1 MAWLVVALLLTLIF
15 AGMPIGFALMVAAGA
30 SMWFAGIDLIMAP
43 IQLFSGVNKV
53 ILLAIPLF
61 IFMGELMGATSIAD
75 RIIGLARSL
84 VGWIR
89 GGLAHVNIVTSM
101 FMAEMSGS
109 AVADAAVMSK
119 VFVPSMEKHGY
130 PKSFAAAVTATS
142 ATLGI
147 IIPPSIP
154 MVLYGVTTN
163 TSIKDLFIAG
173 IVPGLLLGLAFMLTA
188 YIFARVEGHPAD
200 ERFEAARLGRA
211 LKQAAVP
218 LAIPVFV
225 VGGLIGG
232 FVTPTEA
239 AAVGV
244 VAALVFGWILQR
256 DLNLR
261 KIYGLMATT
270 VRQTAVVMMII
281 AGSAVLGQYLANEQI
296 PQQIAS
302 ALGEVTDNPILRL
315 LMINAFLLLL
325 GMFLHA
331 SAAII
336 VVVPILMPLA
346 SEMGIDP
353 VHFGVIVCLNLGIG
367 QQTPPVA
374 SVLLT
379 VCSTTGLRIEQVMK
393 YGKWFILTM
402 FIVLMI
408 VSFMPSTALWFR
420 LL

>member
-1 MAWLVVALLLTLIF
+1 MAWGVVILLFGLIAL
-15 AGMPIGFALMVAAGA
+15 GMPIGFALMISAGIA
-30 SMWFAGIDLIMAP
+30 MYIAGIDLVMAP
-43 IQLFSGVNKV
+43 IQMFSGVNRV

-61 IFMGELMGATSIAD
+61 IFMGELMGATSISD
-75 RIIGLARSL
+75 RIIGLARAL

-89 GGLAHVNIVTSM
+89 GGLAHVNVVTSM

-119 VFVPSMEKHGY
+119 IFVPSMEKQGY
-130 PKSFAAAVTATS
+130 PKSFAGAVTATS

-154 MVLYGVTTN
+154 MVLFGVTSN
-163 TSIKDLFIAG
+163 VSIKDLFIGG
-173 IVPGLLLGLAFMLTA
+173 IVPGIMLGGAFMITS
-188 YIFARVEGHPAD
+188 YIFARLENHPVD
-200 ERFEAARLGRA
+200 EQFELKRLGHQFTRA
-211 LKQAAVP
+211 LVP
-218 LAIPVFV
+218 LLIPVLV

-244 VAALVFGWILQR
+244 VAALAFGWLLQR
-256 DLNLR
+256 DLNLS
-261 KIYGLMATT
+261 KVYDLAINT
-270 VRQTAVVMMII
+270 VRQTSVVMMII
-281 AGSAVLGQYLANEQI
+281 AGSAVLGQFLANEQI
-296 PQQIAS
+296 PQAIA
-302 ALGEVTDNPILRL
+302 AGLGDITDDFVLRML
-315 LMINAFLLLL
+315 LLNVFLLFL

-336 VVVPILMPLA
+336 VVVPMLLPL
-346 SEMGIDP
+346 SREMGIDP

-379 VCSTTGLRIEQVMK
+379 VCSATGLKIEQIMG
-393 YGKWFILTM
+393 YCKWYILTM
-402 FIVLMI
+402 FITLML
-408 VSFMPSTALWFR
+408 VSFLPQTAIWFK
-420 LL
+420 

>member
-1 MAWLVVALLLTLIF
+1 MAWGVVLIMFLLIGL
-15 AGMPIGFALMVAAGA
+15 GMPVAFALMISGA
-30 SMWFAGIDLIMAP
+30 IAMLISGIDLIMVP

-61 IFMGELMGATSIAD
+61 IFMGELMGATSISD
-75 RIIGLARSL
+75 RIINLARAL
-84 VGWIR
+84 VGWMR
-89 GGLAHVNIVTSM
+89 GGLAHVNVVTSM

-119 VFVPSMEKHGY
+119 VFVPSMAKQGY
-130 PKSFAAAVTATS
+130 PKSFAAALTATS

-173 IVPGLLLGLAFMLTA
+173 IIPGLILGSAFMVTS
-188 YIFARVEGHPAD
+188 YVFARRENFPRD
-200 ERFEAARLGRA
+200 EKFEIPRLMTA
-211 LKQAAVP
+211 LRHA
-218 LAIPVFV
+218 AIPLLIPIIV

-232 FVTPTEA
+232 FVTPTEG

-244 VAALVFGWILQR
+244 ICSLIFGTVLQR
-256 DLNLR
+256 DLS
-261 KIYGLMATT
+261 KAKVFSLMLDT
-270 VRQTAVVMMII
+270 VKQTAVVMMII
-281 AGSAVLGQYLANEQI
+281 AGSAVLGQFLANERL
-296 PQQIAS
+296 PQQVAS
-302 ALGEVTDNPILRL
+302 ALGGVSDVYVIRL
-315 LMINAFLLLL
+315 LLINGFLLLL

-336 VVVPILMPLA
+336 VVVPMLMPLA
-346 SEMGIDP
+346 VQMGIDP

-379 VCSTTGLRIEQVMK
+379 VCSVTGMKIEEVMI
-393 YGKWFILTM
+393 YGKWFIFAM
-402 FIVLMI
+402 FVVLMI
-408 VSFMPSTALWFR
+408 VSFVPATALFFT
-420 LL
+420 